1 MVLAL
6 LPVGL
11 VGSTHITII
20 NGTLSWYKLN
30 GQPRSTGSAPQPA
43 RSSMSH
49 VVAWESAAA
58 SFLWCARSVVPP
70 TSCVRDPILIPG
82 SQVLPAP
89 QLRLSA
95 QVPLPAKD
103 LLPASQV
110 SGFAGAPASQ
120 VLPVE

>member
-20 NGTLSWYKLN
+20 NATLSWYKLN
-30 GQPRSTGSAPQPA
+30 GQPRSTGSAPQA

-110 SGFAGAPASQ
+110 SGFAGSPASQ